1 MTIHVIH
8 FLRSFSAESLAG
20 LQNATLSAVN
30 QGATEIRLHLS
41 SEGGSND
48 QAFAAYH
55 LLRSL
60 PVPVTTHCVGN
71 VESMAVMAYLAGD
84 KRLFVPHGKVK
95 IHPLHWGFG
104 STTVDHDRLAEY
116 VDSLDFDAR
125 RYADIFE
132 ERTKG
137 AKTIVNVRAHLAGK
151 AKLLDA
157 TEAVASGIAKEIADA
172 SIPKDSTR
180 WWV

>member
-1 MTIHVIH
+1 MTIHIIH
-8 FLRSFSAESLAG
+8 FMRSFNAETLAG

-30 QGATEIRLHLS
+30 QGATEIRLHIS
-41 SEGGSND
+41 SDGGNND

-60 PVPVTTHCVGN
+60 PVPVTTHCIGN
-71 VESMAVMAYLAGD
+71 VESMSVVVYLAGGN
-84 KRLFVPHGKVK
+84 RLIVPHGKVK
-95 IHPLHWGFG
+95 IHPMHWGFG
-104 STTVDHDRLAEY
+104 GATVDHDRLAEY
-116 VDSLDFDAR
+116 VDSLDFDAK

-137 AKTIVNVRAHLAGK
+137 AKSLVDVRAHLAGK
-151 AKLLDA
+151 ARILDA
-157 TEAVASGIAKEIADA
+157 AGAVASGIATAIGDA
-172 SIPKDSTR
+172 AIPQNSTR